1 MNWLQFLRGA
11 ELGGVLAD
19 DMGLGKTV
27 QTLAHLAIE
36 QAEGR
41 LDRPS
46 LIVCPTSVVP
56 NWTMEAARF
65 APSLRV
71 LTLHGPAR
79 KERFGEIGRHDLI
92 ISTYPLLTRDH
103 AVLTEH
109 EWHVVVL
116 DEAQMIKNPNAETT
130 RAALRLQAR
139 QRLALSGTP
148 LQNHLGELWSLF
160 DFLAPGFLGSA
171 RSFRTRFR
179 TPIEKHGDAARREM
193 LTKRVRPFLLRRT
206 KEEVALDL
214 PPKTEITE
222 PVEMEAPQ
230 RAIYEGDAAVDARSR
245 AAGDRG
251 EGHCP
256 VRHHHSGR
264 AAEAA
269 PGVLRSAAAEA
280 EGGGKDARRAQP
292 SWSG

>member
-1 MNWLQFLRGA
+1 MPASFLGTLRPYQAQGVDWLQFLRGA

-79 KERFGEIGRHDLI
+79 KERFGEIGRHDLV

-103 AVLTEH
+103 A
-109 EWHVVVL
+109 
-116 DEAQMIKNPNAETT
+116 
-130 RAALRLQAR
+130 RA
-139 QRLALSGTP
+139 
-148 LQNHLGELWSLF
+148 
-160 DFLAPGFLGSA
+160 D
-171 RSFRTRFR
+171 
-179 TPIEKHGDAARREM
+179 
-193 LTKRVRPFLLRRT
+193 
-206 KEEVALDL
+206 
-214 PPKTEITE
+214 
-222 PVEMEAPQ
+222 
-230 RAIYEGDAAVDARSR
+230 RA
-245 AAGDRG
+245 
-251 EGHCP
+251 
-256 VRHHHSGR
+256 
-264 AAEAA
+264 
-269 PGVLRSAAAEA
+269 
-280 EGGGKDARRAQP
+280 
-292 SWSG
+292 